1 MVVEEVKK
9 LMEGVSEK
17 IEAIQTKNTDIEKK
31 YDGLR
36 NEEIKGL
43 QEDVLESAQVAQD
56 LKQAHE
62 AISKQVDE
70 AVALMSR
77 PGAGSSD
84 KDEVAEEYKTAM
96 LEYFRKG
103 KEIDPSISEK
113 VAKQFTEKHFGYE
126 SDRSK
131 DMISKT
137 LLTDSN
143 PDGGYLAL
151 PERISG
157 FMIDRTFESSPIRAV
172 ANVITTSTNM
182 VEIVIDDNESTS
194 GGWVS
199 EEGERPGTNT
209 AQVGM
214 LEIATHEQYAEPK
227 ISRKML
233 DDSSINIE
241 AWAANKT
248 DDILRRTE
256 NTSFVSGNGVAKP
269 KGFLSYDAWA
279 VAGAYERGKIEQ
291 LESGSDGLFTA
302 NSIKSL
308 QNSLKEPY
316 QSRAVFMV
324 KRASWTGI
332 TTLVDGSGAYLL
344 DPRSL
349 KDGDTLRLLGSQV
362 IFADDIPAQATDAL
376 AMAYGDFQ
384 VGYTIVDRLGIR
396 VLRDPLTDKRYVK
409 YYTTKRVGGA
419 VTNYEAIKL
428 LKLSE

>member
-43 QEDVLESAQVAQD
+43 QEDVLKSAQAAQD

-143 PDGGYLAL
+143 PDGGYLVL

-291 LESGSDGLFTA
+291 LDSGSNGLFTA
-302 NSIKSL
+302 DSIKIL

-316 QSRAVFMV
+316 QSRAVFML

-428 LKLSE
+428 LKLSA

>member
-43 QEDVLESAQVAQD
+43 QEDVLKSAQAAQD

-143 PDGGYLAL
+143 PDGGYLVL

-291 LESGSDGLFTA
+291 LDSGSNGLFTA

-428 LKLSE
+428 LKLSA

>member
-43 QEDVLESAQVAQD
+43 QEDVLKSAQVAQD

-143 PDGGYLAL
+143 PDGGYLVL

-291 LESGSDGLFTA
+291 LDSGSNGLFTA
-302 NSIKSL
+302 DSIKIL

-316 QSRAVFMV
+316 QSRAVFML

-332 TTLVDGSGAYLL
+332 STLKDSNGAYLL

-428 LKLSE
+428 LKLSA

>member
-43 QEDVLESAQVAQD
+43 QEDVLKSAQVAQD

-143 PDGGYLAL
+143 PDGGYLVL

-291 LESGSDGLFTA
+291 LDSGSNGLFTA

-428 LKLSE
+428 LKLSA

>member
-43 QEDVLESAQVAQD
+43 QEDVLKSAQVAQD

-143 PDGGYLAL
+143 PDGGYLVL

-291 LESGSDGLFTA
+291 LDSGSNGLFTA
-302 NSIKSL
+302 DSIKIL

-428 LKLSE
+428 LKLSA

>member
-43 QEDVLESAQVAQD
+43 QADVLKSAQVAQD

-143 PDGGYLAL
+143 PDGGYLVL

-269 KGFLSYDAWA
+269 KGFTSYDAWA

-291 LESGSDGLFTA
+291 LESGSNGLFTA

-362 IFADDIPAQATDAL
+362 IFADDIAAQATDAL

-428 LKLSE
+428 LKLSA

>member
-43 QEDVLESAQVAQD
+43 QEDVLKSAQTAQD

-143 PDGGYLAL
+143 PDGGYLVL

-291 LESGSDGLFTA
+291 LDSGSNGLFTA
-302 NSIKSL
+302 DSIKIL

-332 TTLVDGSGAYLL
+332 TTLVDDNGAYLL

-428 LKLSE
+428 LKLSA

>member
-43 QEDVLESAQVAQD
+43 QEDVLKSAQVAQD

-84 KDEVAEEYKTAM
+84 KDEVSEEYKTAM

-143 PDGGYLAL
+143 PDGGYLVL

-291 LESGSDGLFTA
+291 LDSGSNGLFTA

-316 QSRAVFMV
+316 QSRAVFML

-428 LKLSE
+428 LKLSA